1 MRQRV
6 KRGTLDST
14 KVVGSLFVLLNNDT
28 SPNRSND
35 WEQAVGDT
43 THDVSTD
50 TLRLAET
57 LAGTVAHLRRQ
68 LEQANERASENRRVI
83 AALTTRTPELPTA
96 LNQDVP
102 PNEPESSVAASEH
115 TDRGNVS
122 SSEPQE
128 QVECRSL
135 LYRIFFESI

>member
-1 MRQRV
+1 M
-6 KRGTLDST
+6 RGTPDST
-14 KVVGSLFVLLNNDT
+14 KVGGSLFVLSNNDT

-68 LEQANERASENRRVI
+68 LEQANKRASENRRVI
-83 AALTTRTPELPTA
+83 AALTTRTPELPSA
-96 LNQDVP
+96 LNHDVP
-102 PNEPESSVAASEH
+102 PNEPESSVAPSEH
-115 TDRGNVS
+115 MDRGNV

-128 QVECRSL
+128 QVERRSL
-135 LYRIFFESI
+135 LYRIFFGSI

>member
-6 KRGTLDST
+6 MRGTLDST
-14 KVVGSLFVLLNNDT
+14 KVGGSLFVLLDNDT

-43 THDVSTD
+43 THDLSTD

-57 LAGTVAHLRRQ
+57 PVGTVAHPRRQ
-68 LEQANERASENRRVI
+68 LEQANERASENRRGI
-83 AALTTRTPELPTA
+83 AALTTRSPELPTA

-102 PNEPESSVAASEH
+102 PNEPKSSVVASEH

-122 SSEPQE
+122 SEPQE
-128 QVECRSL
+128 QVERRSL
-135 LYRIFFESI
+135 LYRIFFGSI